1 VERVILSN
9 KSYFNF
15 SLRFEE
21 GDLPKILFCQNC
33 PFSQNACSIL
43 DSSVA
48 NRIVGR
54 IDLNDSRVAELS
66 GQNLK
71 PTCGDISD
79 LLK

>member
-1 VERVILSN
+1 MERVILSN

-43 DSSVA
+43 DSSVS
-48 NRIVGR
+48 NRIVGK
-54 IDLNDSRVAELS
+54 INLNHPQVLELS
-66 GQNLK
+66 RKNLK